1 MIENQIL
8 EIVPHVCNDLFQ
20 NSYNFFANI
29 VYMILK
35 NK

>member
-20 NSYNFFANI
+20 NSYNFFCK
-29 VYMILK
+29 YSLYDPEK
-35 NK
+35 